1 MTNKPEQPSQA
12 TRLQFQLN
20 LNTPTHQLPLQGDP
34 QSRSPIRVNFWNNY
48 QISHLTGLATPGC
61 RGHTH
66 AFFHSYLA
74 IAKKE
79 NQGKNSFKKETI
91 KRQKVKMLLV

>member
-34 QSRSPIRVNFWNNY
+34 QSRSPMPCQFLKQLSNITLNMASNTR
-48 QISHLTGLATPGC
+48 
-61 RGHTH
+61 
-66 AFFHSYLA
+66 
-74 IAKKE
+74 E
-79 NQGKNSFKKETI
+79 
-91 KRQKVKMLLV
+91 